1 MKILTALLGVAIA
14 LLMAALMHQH
24 ARLDELHA
32 SLATAAQDRDG
43 LRDDLRQ
50 LRALVADLQKRPAA
64 ATPGVAREGNRS
76 DPAAPGADAAPKP
89 PAPRPGVTV
98 AAPAGWGK
106 NGSKSDAYVVG
117 VDANESWGGMPSAYV
132 QSLTPTVDGFGG
144 MMQTISSEAYAGK
157 RVRLSGWV
165 KTEEANQGGGHL
177 WLRIDG
183 EERGQM
189 LGFDNM
195 DNRPVKGSS
204 DWQEASIVLDVPQN
218 AAALAYDFFVS
229 GGGKMWVSGQKIEE
243 VGADVP
249 TTNMLGSGAKRALPK
264 APTNLGFYP
273 NAPK

>member
-1 MKILTALLGVAIA
+1 MNERN
-14 LLMAALMHQH
+14 Q
-24 ARLDELHA
+24 
-32 SLATAAQDRDG
+32 
-43 LRDDLRQ
+43 
-50 LRALVADLQKRPAA
+50 LQKALNRI
-64 ATPGVAREGNRS
+64 EGQL
-76 DPAAPGADAAPKP
+76 PF
-89 PAPRPGVTV
+89 T
-98 AAPAGWGK
+98 
-106 NGSKSDAYVVG
+106 
-117 VDANESWGGMPSAYV
+117 
-132 QSLTPTVDGFGG
+132 DG
-144 MMQTISSEAYAGK
+144 
-157 RVRLSGWV
+157 
-165 KTEEANQGGGHL
+165 
-177 WLRIDG
+177 LRIDG

-218 AAALAYDFFVS
+218 AAALAYGFFVS